1 MFPLLFLLPLLMLQT
16 TMKMGIERVLKENFP
31 NLGPVLQVNPAA
43 EAAGLTKDAVEKA
56 LEKVL
61 PAIKAMGGTVE
72 VGNVNSATGVVVLL
86 YKGPPRLKVGI
97 KLVMKDLALVTSVSI
112 EDLPDAHQ
120 R

>member
-1 MFPLLFLLPLLMLQT
+1 
-16 TMKMGIERVLKENFP
+16 MGIERVLKENFP
-31 NLGPVLQVNPAA
+31 NLGPVLQVNPVA
-43 EAAGLTKDAVEKA
+43 EAAGLTTEAVEKA

-72 VGNVNSATGVVVLL
+72 VGSVNSATGAVVLN

-97 KLVMKDLALVTSVSI
+97 QLVMKDLPLVTTVLI
-112 EDLPDAHQ
+112 ENLPDEHQ